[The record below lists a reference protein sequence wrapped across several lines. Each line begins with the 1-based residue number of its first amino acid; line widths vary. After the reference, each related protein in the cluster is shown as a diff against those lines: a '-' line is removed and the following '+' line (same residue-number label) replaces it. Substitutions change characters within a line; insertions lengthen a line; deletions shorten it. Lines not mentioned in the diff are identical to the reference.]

1 MIIRII
7 LVTLAMSL
15 TLMGCKQRR
24 PWTLSSKHTAR
35 SGPAINQ
42 PGPPV
47 ALRPSLHG
55 DVRRLSVPRVRATSA
70 TAARPY
76 ALDSGDRLRVTV
88 FGQQNLSRIYPVD
101 GGGYISMPLIGAVKV
116 RGMTT
121 FQAEERIAN
130 TLKQKYVKDP
140 KVTVEVAANR
150 PFFIL
155 GEVRNAGQFPY
166 VAGMTAQTA
175 IAIAGGFTPRAKKK
189 RIQLVRYVNGASYTR
204 TVPINV
210 KILPG
215 DTITVQE
222 RFF

>member
-1 MIIRII
+1 MAIRVLLLTTAIC
-7 LVTLAMSL
+7 LA
-15 TLMGCKQRR
+15 LMGCKQR
-24 PWTLSSKHTAR
+24 LSGQPSKRIAHSTHIGDASSR
-35 SGPAINQ
+35 SSHPI
-42 PGPPV
+42 
-47 ALRPSLHG
+47 ALRPGYSSG
-55 DVRRLSVPRVRATSA
+55 VRRLAAP
-70 TAARPY
+70 TASPY
-76 ALDSGDRLRVTV
+76 LLDSGDRLRVTV

-101 GGGYISMPLIGAVKV
+101 PSGYISMPLIGAVKV
-116 RGMTT
+116 RGMST
-121 FQAEERIAN
+121 FQAEERISN
-130 TLKQKYVKDP
+130 ILKQKYIKDP
-140 KVTVEVAANR
+140 KVSVEVAASR

-189 RIQLVRYVNGASYTR
+189 RIQLVRHVNGASYTR
-204 TVPINV
+204 TVPLNV

>member
-1 MIIRII
+1 MAIRILLLTTAI
-7 LVTLAMSL
+7 CLA
-15 TLMGCKQRR
+15 LMGCKQR
-24 PWTLSSKHTAR
+24 LSGQPSKRIAHSTHIGDASSR
-35 SGPAINQ
+35 SSQ
-42 PGPPV
+42 PI
-47 ALRPSLHG
+47 ALRPGYHSG
-55 DVRRLSVPRVRATSA
+55 VRRLAAP
-70 TAARPY
+70 TASPY
-76 ALDSGDRLRVTV
+76 LLDSGDRLRVTV

-101 GGGYISMPLIGAVKV
+101 ASGFISMPLIGGVKV
-116 RGMTT
+116 RGLTS
-121 FQAEERIAN
+121 FQLEERISS

-140 KVTVEVAANR
+140 KVTVEVAISR

-189 RIQLVRYVNGASYTR
+189 DVQLSRLINGATHDRKVPLSTR
-204 TVPINV
+204 I
-210 KILPG
+210 KPG

>member
-1 MIIRII
+1 MIVRTI
-7 LVTLAMSL
+7 LLTLTMSL
-15 TLMGCKQRR
+15 TLMGCHQRS
-24 PWTLSSKHTAR
+24 WTPSSKLTAR
-35 SGPAINQ
+35 SSHAMNTPR
-42 PGPPV
+42 PPV
-47 ALRPSLHG
+47 ALRQSLHS
-55 DVRRLSVPRVRATSA
+55 DVHALSVPRVTATSA
-70 TAARPY
+70 TTARPY

-101 GGGYISMPLIGAVKV
+101 PSGYISMPLIGAVKV
-116 RGMTT
+116 RGMST
-121 FQAEERIAN
+121 FQAEERISN
-130 TLKQKYVKDP
+130 ILKQKYIKDP
-140 KVTVEVAANR
+140 KVSVEVAASR

-189 RIQLVRYVNGASYTR
+189 HIQLVRIVSGVSYTR
-204 TVPINV
+204 TVPLNV

-215 DTITVQE
+215 DTITVRE

>member
-7 LVTLAMSL
+7 LLTLAMSL
-15 TLMGCKQRR
+15 TLAGCERR
-24 PWTLSSKHTAR
+24 PWTQSSKLTALSSHAMNT
-35 SGPAINQ
+35 
-42 PGPPV
+42 PPPPT

-55 DVRRLSVPRVRATSA
+55 DVRRLSAPRAEAVSAAATQ
-70 TAARPY
+70 PY
-76 ALDSGDRLRVTV
+76 VLDSGDRLRVTV

-101 GGGYISMPLIGAVKV
+101 GGGFISMPLIGAVKV

-130 TLKQKYVKDP
+130 TLKRKYVKDP
-140 KVTVEVAANR
+140 KVTVEIAANR

-189 RIQLVRYVNGASYTR
+189 RIQLVRLVNGASVTR
-204 TVPINV
+204 TVPLNV